1 MPDKIY
7 LVDLN
12 AYDPATDSEVVC
24 RFSTYGFDAGG
35 GVYYE
40 PRIIQPG
47 TLSRS
52 ISTGQI
58 GGRQAVSYGEISLA
72 AIDGGIDY
80 LADYFF
86 DAREAVLRVGRV
98 GQPFDAFQVIMRAQM
113 EAVSV
118 EREVVSIRLR
128 DRAVTLER
136 PFSTAK
142 YLGTNYAPEVPEGED
157 EVFLGLEGTADDIK
171 DRQKPFIGGRVS
183 LMEPV
188 MVNTGQL
195 IYQCH
200 LYRVDAVLNVFDSG
214 VYISRDTD
222 DYRTIEE
229 LQNEDFAPS
238 AGYYRVYSGEE
249 GTYFKLGSSPAGTVS
264 CSLVESW
271 TRNSAAELIRRAIE
285 YASYFSPTSTAPS
298 DAWDWHHWD
307 LLALDEANA
316 SPLGIVLEDGET
328 TASVL
333 DRICESV
340 GAFWGFDSLGKLRVV
355 RIDEPAATP
364 DLILGNQQMK
374 EADRTPEGQMPFWS
388 VTVQSDRNYITQDK
402 NSMAGI
408 VPAAR
413 AEWFASEYRKS
424 NVKDEDIRTTRL
436 LAQEGD
442 YTSLLAG
449 IGPAQVEA
457 QRRLDLFSVRRDVG
471 TITAPDPGQY
481 GDALDLGKTVQV
493 VLPRLGYNTGR
504 NMLVIGI
511 QTDWGRDQAVV
522 TLWG

>member
-1 MPDKIY
+1 
-7 LVDLN
+7 
-12 AYDPATDSEVVC
+12 
-24 RFSTYGFDAGG
+24 
-35 GVYYE
+35 
-40 PRIIQPG
+40 
-47 TLSRS
+47 
-52 ISTGQI
+52 
-58 GGRQAVSYGEISLA
+58 
-72 AIDGGIDY
+72 
-80 LADYFF
+80 
-86 DAREAVLRVGRV
+86 VGRV
-98 GQPFDAFQVIMRAQM
+98 GQSFDSFQIIMRAQM

-142 YLGTNYAPEVPEGED
+142 YAGTNELPD
-157 EVFLGLEGTADDIK
+157 GLEGTPDDIK
-171 DRQKPFIGGRVS
+171 DRQKPFIGGHIS

-188 MVNTGQL
+188 LVNTSQL

-214 VYISRDTD
+214 VYISREID

-229 LQNEDFAPS
+229 LLNEDFAPS

-249 GTYFKLGSSPAGTVS
+249 GTYFKLGSLPAGTVS
-264 CSLVESW
+264 CSVAESW

-316 SPLGIVLEDGET
+316 SPLGIMLEDGET

-340 GAFWGFDSLGKLRVV
+340 GAFWGFDALGKLRVV

-364 DLILGNQQMK
+364 DLILGNQQMT

-424 NVKDEDIRTTRL
+424 NVKDDTIRTTRL

-471 TITAPDPGQY
+471 TITVPDPGQY

-504 NMLVIGI
+504 NMIVIGI
-511 QTDWGRDQAVV
+511 QTDWGRDQAIV

>member
-7 LVDLN
+7 LVDLT
-12 AYDPATDSEVVC
+12 AYDPATEQEVIC
-24 RFSTYGFDAGG
+24 RFSTYGFDAGNG
-35 GVYYE
+35 IYYE

-80 LADYFF
+80 LADLFF

-98 GQPFDAFQVIMRAQM
+98 GQPIDAFQVIMRAQM

-142 YLGTNYAPEVPEGED
+142 YTGGNVLPD
-157 EVFLGLEGTADDIK
+157 GLQGTADDIK
-171 DRQKPFIGGRVS
+171 DRQIPFLGGRVS

-188 MVNTGQL
+188 LVNTSQL

-214 VYISRDTD
+214 VYISREID
-222 DYRTIEE
+222 DYRTVAE
-229 LQNEDFAPS
+229 LQNEDFAPLT
-238 AGYYRVYSGEE
+238 GYYRVYSGPE
-249 GTYFKLGSSPAGTVS
+249 GTYFKLGSAPSGTVS
-264 CSLVESW
+264 CSVVESW

-285 YASYFSPTSTAPS
+285 YASYFSPTSTAPTDS
-298 DAWDWHHWD
+298 WDWHHWD

-316 SPLGIVLEDGET
+316 APLGIVLEDGET

-340 GAFWGFDSLGKLRVV
+340 GAFWGFDALGKLRVV
-355 RIDEPAATP
+355 RIDEPSATP
-364 DLILGNQQMK
+364 DLVLGNQQMT

-388 VTVQSDRNYITQDK
+388 VTVQSDRNYIPQDK

-471 TITAPDPGQY
+471 TITVPDPGQY

>member
-7 LVDLN
+7 LVDLT
-12 AYDPATDSEVVC
+12 AYDPATDAEVVC

-40 PRIIQPG
+40 PRVAQPG
-47 TLSRS
+47 KLIRS
-52 ISTGQI
+52 VSIGQI
-58 GGRQAVSYGEISLA
+58 GGRQAVSYGEIALA

-80 LADYFF
+80 LADYYF

-98 GQPFDAFQVIMRAQM
+98 GQSFDSFQIIMRAQI

-142 YLGTNYAPEVPEGED
+142 YAGTNELPD
-157 EVFLGLEGTADDIK
+157 GLEGTADDIK
-171 DRQKPFIGGRVS
+171 DRQKPFIGGRVA

-188 MVNTGQL
+188 QCNTAQL
-195 IYQCH
+195 IYQINM
-200 LYRVDAVLNVFDSG
+200 YRVDAVLNVFDSG
-214 VYISRDTD
+214 VYLSRELD
-222 DYRTIEE
+222 DYRSVTE
-229 LQNEDFAPS
+229 LQDEDFAPTS
-238 AGYYRVYSGEE
+238 GYYRVYSGPE
-249 GTYFKLGSSPAGTVS
+249 GTFVKLGSSPAGTVS
-264 CSLVESW
+264 CSVVESW

-285 YASYFSPTSTAPS
+285 YASYFSPNSTAPS
-298 DAWDWHHWD
+298 DSWDWHHWD

-340 GAFWGFDSLGKLRVV
+340 GAFWGFDALGKLRVV

-364 DLILGNQQMK
+364 DLTLMGQEMT

-424 NVKDEDIRTTRL
+424 NVNDDTIRTTRL

-471 TITAPDPGQY
+471 TITVPDPGQY
-481 GDALDLGKTVQV
+481 GDALDIGKTVSI

-511 QTDWGRDQAVV
+511 QTDWGRDQATV